1 MKRTEEASLQPADAE
16 PERRSRARF
25 ELILASVC
33 LAFGFFVLPAAIYA
47 VGQSLLG
54 PYGEAQNLGL
64 GRFYADYF
72 GDLAEPAGR
81 TWLLAL
87 GPLVLVEAIRLCFVG
102 VKGSSPDE
110 PPEEAP
116 RRPTRPERVEPRIG
130 EE

>member
-1 MKRTEEASLQPADAE
+1 MKRTDPSEHGE
-16 PERRSRARF
+16 PRGRSRARF

-33 LAFGFFVLPAAIYA
+33 LAIGFFVLPAAIYA
-47 VGQSLLG
+47 VGQTLLG
-54 PYGEAQNLGL
+54 PYGEGESL

-81 TWLLAL
+81 AWILAL
-87 GPLVLVEAIRLCFVG
+87 GPLILVEGIRLCFLG
-102 VKGSSPDE
+102 VRDSSPDE
-110 PPEEAP
+110 APEREEP